1 MDTPAGASLASA
13 SYEPVLVDDDFLV
26 VDKDAGLL
34 TVPGRGEGKEDC
46 LVARLRRT
54 YREIENVPHRLD
66 RDTSGL
72 VVIGRSAAAHRAL
85 ATAFQDRLVK
95 KRYEA
100 LCFGWPDNEEGEV
113 DRPIDK
119 IRLPGEEFARM
130 QLVAPPDGRPSLTRW
145 RVLERCTRDEDEDV
159 RWSRVELRPIT
170 GRAHQLRLHMSGI
183 GHPILGDELHGTEEA
198 REGVA
203 RLCLHASA
211 LEFPHPLS
219 GETVRVASPRGWG
232 EPGMEIFL

>member
-1 MDTPAGASLASA
+1 MLQNASFLAIVAVYKQPRTSLSKFWSDSIPFFNGLRSGLPTELAADRRVDVALRVRRLPSA
-13 SYEPVLVDDDFLV
+13 H
-26 VDKDAGLL
+26 
-34 TVPGRGEGKEDC
+34 RREDRC
-46 LVARLRRT
+46 DVLRR
-54 YREIENVPHRLD
+54 
-66 RDTSGL
+66 
-72 VVIGRSAAAHRAL
+72 GRTLGCERHDPRIL
-85 ATAFQDRLVK
+85 
-95 KRYEA
+95 
-100 LCFGWPDNEEGEV
+100 GE
-113 DRPIDK
+113 R
-119 IRLPGEEFARM
+119 
-130 QLVAPPDGRPSLTRW
+130 
-145 RVLERCTRDEDEDV
+145 ERCTRDEDEDV